1 MKTMKKKEKKMQAVA
16 PPVKM
21 QKGGKKMMGKSC

>member
-1 MKTMKKKEKKMQAVA
+1 MKKKEKPKLVAVA
-16 PPVKM
+16 PPAKM